1 MGWGL
6 NQDYYDII
14 DTPMDFGTIRKN
26 LEDGVKYVNSEGV
39 FKDVQLIWENCSKYN
54 KKGAYVLE
62 LMKRV
67 KTNFMRFWTE
77 AKLCVDPARTVKG

>member
-67 KTNFMRFWTE
+67 KTNFMKFWTD
-77 AKLCVDPARTVKG
+77 AKLYVDRARNVKG